1 MSKKRNIECQM
12 VIIMNNLCRFGES
25 KYEAKAKKRLEL
37 EKAIKACKTEEEKS
51 RLRAEAPE
59 GIFSFSTMKT
69 YIKLNKTFCRW
80 VKKNH
85 PVRDIKY
92 AREFTGEYL
101 QYCINKGN
109 SPSTIKT
116 KAAALAKL
124 YHTHSYELGIVLPNR
139 KREDITR
146 SRTVPDEKIERKN
159 QDVVDFIKGT
169 GLRLHEVRMLEGR
182 DVYRNKK
189 GQLIV
194 KVRKGKGGKKRK
206 VTVLPEFADKIERL
220 ARKVKPKELVFKKVR
235 KNINA
240 HFYRAWFTQAF
251 YNKCARDLNSLS
263 RKEKYYMRIDRKGDV
278 YDREA
283 MKKVSKQL
291 GHNRI
296 DVIAGHYL
304 YTPKVA

>member
-12 VIIMNNLCRFGES
+12 VIIMNKLCRFGES
-25 KYEAKAKKRLEL
+25 KYDAKTKKRLAL
-37 EKAIKACKTEEEKS
+37 EKAIKACATEEEKS
-51 RLRAEAPE
+51 KLRAEAPE
-59 GIFSFSTMKT
+59 GIFSFSTLKT

-85 PVRDIKY
+85 PVRDLKY
-92 AREFTGEYL
+92 AREFVGEYL

-124 YHTHSYELGIVLPNR
+124 YHTHSYELGITLPDR

-146 SRTVPDEKIERKN
+146 SRTIPDEKIEKKN
-159 QDVVDFIKGT
+159 QDVIDFIKGT

-182 DVYRNKK
+182 DIYRNKK
-189 GQLIV
+189 GQLIIN
-194 KVRKGKGGKKRK
+194 VRKGKGGKKRK
-206 VTVLPEFADKIERL
+206 VTVLPEFADKIEKL
-220 ARKVKPKELVFKKVR
+220 AKEVKPKELVFKKVR

-240 HFYRAWFTQAF
+240 HYYRAWHAQTF
-251 YNKCARDLNSLS
+251 YNKCARNLNSLS
-263 RKEKYYMRIDRKGDV
+263 RKEKYYMRDDRKGDV

-283 MKKVSKQL
+283 MEKVSKQL

-304 YTPKVA
+304 YTPKLA